1 MKIEGQ
7 IKVKSLAKRR
17 ARLVS
22 HLTSCQ
28 DDLDDTSEV
37 KTDLIEIL
45 AIKDQ
50 IRH

>member
-7 IKVKSLAKRR
+7 IKVKSLAKS

-37 KTDLIEIL
+37 RTDLIEIL